1 MALPPEADLPPQLWV
16 LVFPGKSSGSH
27 ISHERSFMVYSV
39 YSNFWTK
46 PTWLFSGTCPSRSR
60 VLDCEGAG
68 HTCGKVTNTQ
78 DWQKN
83 TCHESW
89 HVLPCP
95 YFDMSCGDLKIKWR
109 NNTFWMILKEYQW
122 ISMKKSMNQ
131 YIHVCV
137 QKMRWMGFPSPVS
150 AWCSACWSWMTCA
163 LYSLPILSTVGKVAS
178 LDSFVTYR
186 GRTGPTGISRIFH
199 L

>member
-16 LVFPGKSSGSH
+16 LVFPGKSSGSQKKEALWYTR
-27 ISHERSFMVYSV
+27 I

-60 VLDCEGAG
+60 VLDCQGAG
-68 HTCGKVTNTQ
+68 HTCAKVT
-78 DWQKN
+78 N

-89 HVLPCP
+89 HVLPCWP
-95 YFDMSCGDLKIKWR
+95 LPI
-109 NNTFWMILKEYQW
+109 FWHVLWWSQNKMAKQYILNDSEGISMNIYQW
-122 ISMKKSMNQ
+122 INMLMCACK
-131 YIHVCV
+131 
-137 QKMRWMGFPSPVS
+137 KMRWMGFPSPVS

-186 GRTGPTGISRIFH
+186 GRTGLTGISRIFH